1 MKKRLPSSE
10 KEGAGAGAET
20 KQGWRE
26 RPGSPTGRMSQD
38 RGRGGRR
45 GTGEVLEEPCC
56 PLPLQ
61 PTHQRHAQE
70 SHARVRELVVPQHQ
84 GRQPLPLLLKA
95 LADVGQTWGG
105 PWASLVHGW
114 GVSPGD
120 AGPGATFECS
130 ESPTPACPAPQAL
143 APLPGTWH
151 TQLPNPRDHS
161 SSG

>member
-1 MKKRLPSSE
+1 MLKRKREQEPE
-10 KEGAGAGAET
+10 Q

-26 RPGSPTGRMSQD
+26 RPGSPTGRMSRD

-45 GTGEVLEEPCC
+45 GTGEVLEEPRCS
-56 PLPLQ
+56 LPLQ

-105 PWASLVHGW
+105 PWASLAGGR

-120 AGPGATFECS
+120 AGQEPA
-130 ESPTPACPAPQAL
+130 ESAQKAP
-143 APLPGTWH
+143 
-151 TQLPNPRDHS
+151 PRPV
-161 SSG
+161 